1 MMETILFAD
10 DHKNIREFCR
20 AALAEAGY
28 RVVLARDGIEA
39 LEKFIAETPD
49 LAILDVSMPRL
60 SGLEALEQIKGLSPD
75 TPVILFTSHDE
86 DCVRDRRTPLATAYV
101 AKADDLAELK
111 QIIDRTLRR
120 RGSEGGGESRRVGPP
135 PFPATMERARLPFH
149 CCREILSPCL
159 EPPTYNAKTSSS
171 YKPISERNLECWY

>member
-39 LEKFIAETPD
+39 LEKFIAEAPD
-49 LAILDVSMPRL
+49 LAILDISMPRS
-60 SGLEALEQIKGLSPD
+60 SGLEALEQIKGLSPR

-86 DCVRDRRTPLATAYV
+86 DCVRDHRAPLATACV

-111 QIIDRTLRR
+111 QIVDRALRR
-120 RGSEGGGESRRVGPP
+120 PGSEGSGESPRVGL
-135 PFPATMERARLPFH
+135 PFPATIERA
-149 CCREILSPCL
+149 
-159 EPPTYNAKTSSS
+159 
-171 YKPISERNLECWY
+171 